1 MPGLGEP
8 YLGLIEWG
16 SSVKQLLLM
25 TLLINSFLPFGLHR
39 NWSAGGTLLSLFYLL
54 IKLLLLSCTIVLTET
69 ANAKLRLFRVPEML
83 AVAFT
88 LGALGLVS
96 TFLF

>member
-1 MPGLGEP
+1 
-8 YLGLIEWG
+8 
-16 SSVKQLLLM
+16 
-25 TLLINSFLPFGLHR
+25 
-39 NWSAGGTLLSLFYLL
+39 
-54 IKLLLLSCTIVLTET
+54 LLLLSCVIVLTET